1 MNINLFHKD
10 PDFWESPEDFNPQR
24 FSSQNKGKI
33 KSGTYLPFGS
43 GPRHC
48 LGMNYARLH
57 IKITITHI
65 LRNYELHNF
74 ENLPKVMKRPHPFTF
89 LPSEGLKLKILGIAL
104 LDHLILVRLLYL
116 FDV

>member
-1 MNINLFHKD
+1 MIIPIGTEIVVPVAGIHKD
-10 PDFWESPEDFNPQR
+10 PDFWESPEDFNPER

-65 LRNYELHNF
+65 LRNYELHNS
-74 ENLPKVMKRPHPFTF
+74 ENLPKVNRIQINLETS
-89 LPSEGLKLKILGIAL
+89 LA
-104 LDHLILVRLLYL
+104 HLITKHILYNH
-116 FDV
+116 